1 MKNKI
6 LQVVMLLM
14 LSGAF
19 LPDCSAH
26 AELVLDGTMGTA
38 GALKGPAYNIPSE
51 YGQKAGKNLFHSFQ
65 TFNINAKESATFS
78 GPSSVQNV
86 ISRVTGGSLS
96 RIDGKLSCTIP
107 NADLY
112 FLNPAGVIFGSD
124 ASLDISGS
132 FHTSTANYLRL
143 GDHERFYAKPLAGE
157 VLSSAAPAAFGFLTD
172 SPAPIKVEGKSKV
185 DQPVNTGLSV
195 SEGKTIS
202 LIGGDIDIKG
212 SSYFSDLKGKDIP
225 AGSLSAPGGQ
235 INLVSAASRG
245 EAVMTDA
252 APDVS
257 SFQKMG
263 TIKMSDLAQIE
274 VSTFSGIG
282 KMSTADV
289 NALDGTGKGAG
300 SVYIRAEQFMADKS
314 IIEASTIG
322 DKNGGMVSVEADAI
336 ALKNQSHIYSDTFRQ
351 GKAGDIVLSG
361 RNNGYAKSVELSGN
375 SNVYSNTENKR
386 ATGDAGDILVKA
398 DKVSLSAQYVCDT
411 CVNFSEISS
420 YSKTVG
426 KGGNITIEAPE
437 SVKISGSRIW
447 ARSESAAADA
457 GNAGSISIET
467 KNFSMTDKARLSVD
481 TDAAKGGAISIR
493 GPFDQAQGT
502 PAESVQI
509 SGSEIFAGAN
519 GEGNAGRLFI
529 EARNIAF
536 TDGGVIGSQSF
547 YTGKGGDVYLHAI
560 DSLAFSGKDDKGN
573 PSKVYT
579 SSEAKTEPA
588 GDAGNITIEADQVSF
603 AQGTGITA
611 STIGPGNAGA
621 INVTVNQVKMD
632 NGSITSSTDSK
643 EEGGHAGTI
652 DILAAQGIEMN
663 NKSLIS
669 TATAGGGTAGDISL
683 NVGNLNVN
691 TGSSISSA
699 SSSPPDYPGDAGRI
713 SIQANDSLYLRDA
726 TSITTEAINGG
737 RGQIIINAGNTFSME
752 SSKVTTTIKRGGNDA
767 GDITISQ
774 PEWILMKNSKIVAN
788 AYKGRGGNIH
798 LTADHFIQ
806 SAQSMVD
813 ASSELG
819 VDGTVIIDS
828 PDTDVSSGLTVLP
841 TNFMDATRWIKTPC
855 ALRSGEKASRL
866 VVSGRDAVATAAFND
881 WQPSPVIWLTDS
893 ALTVGSVRPSAFL
906 ETIRLTDTDCLKCKE
921 CQE

>member
-1 MKNKI
+1 MKDKI
-6 LQVVMLLM
+6 WQVFMMMLLI
-14 LSGAF
+14 LSVVFIA
-19 LPDCSAH
+19 DCSAH

-51 YGQKAGKNLFHSFQ
+51 YGQKAGANLFHSFQ

-78 GPSSVQNV
+78 GPSSIQNV

-112 FLNPAGVIFGSD
+112 FLNPAGVIFGAD

-143 GDHERFYAKPLAGE
+143 GDHERYYAKPLAGE
-157 VLSSAAPAAFGFLTD
+157 VLSSSAPAAFGFLTD
-172 SPAPIKVEGKSKV
+172 SPAPIKVEGKGKV

-195 SEGKTIS
+195 SEGNHLS
-202 LIGGDIDIKG
+202 LIGGDIDING

-245 EAVMTDA
+245 EAVMMA
-252 APDVS
+252 SAPDIS

-263 TIKMSDLAQIE
+263 TIRMSDLAQIE

-322 DKNGGMVSVEADAI
+322 DKSGGTVSIEADAI
-336 ALKNQSHIYSDTFRQ
+336 ALKNQSHIYSDTFRE

-361 RNNGYAKSVELSGN
+361 RNNGFATSVELSGN
-375 SNVYSNTENKR
+375 SNVYSNTENKN

-398 DKVSLSAQYVCDT
+398 DHVSLSAQYVCDT
-411 CVNFSEISS
+411 CVNYSEISS

-426 KGGNITIEAPE
+426 QGGNITIQAPE
-437 SVKISGSRIW
+437 SVKISGSQVW
-447 ARSESAAADA
+447 ASSESTAAGA
-457 GNAGSISIET
+457 GAGDAGSISIET
-467 KNFSMTDKARLSVD
+467 KNFSIDKARLSVD

-493 GPFDQAQGT
+493 GMNNN

-547 YTGKGGDVYLHAI
+547 YTGKGGDVYLHAL
-560 DSLAFSGKDDKGN
+560 DSLDFSGQDDKGN

-579 SSEAKTEPA
+579 SSEAKKEPA
-588 GDAGNITIEADQVSF
+588 GDAGNITIEADQLSF

-621 INVTVNQVKMD
+621 INVTVNQLKMD
-632 NGSITSSTDSK
+632 KGSITSSTDSK
-643 EEGGHAGTI
+643 ENGGHAGTI
-652 DILAAQGIEMN
+652 DILATQIEMN

-683 NVGNLNVN
+683 NVQNLNVN
-691 TGSSISSA
+691 NGSSISSA

-713 SIQANDSLYLRDA
+713 SIQAKDSLYLRDG

-767 GDITISQ
+767 GG
-774 PEWILMKNSKIVAN
+774 
-788 AYKGRGGNIH
+788 YYH
-798 LTADHFIQ
+798 
-806 SAQSMVD
+806 
-813 ASSELG
+813 
-819 VDGTVIIDS
+819 
-828 PDTDVSSGLTVLP
+828 
-841 TNFMDATRWIKTPC
+841 
-855 ALRSGEKASRL
+855 
-866 VVSGRDAVATAAFND
+866 
-881 WQPSPVIWLTDS
+881 
-893 ALTVGSVRPSAFL
+893 PSARMDSD
-906 ETIRLTDTDCLKCKE
+906 EKQQNRSQCV
-921 CQE
+921 

>member
-1 MKNKI
+1 MKDKI
-6 LQVVMLLM
+6 LQVFIMMLLI
-14 LSGAF
+14 LSGVF

-26 AELVLDGTMGTA
+26 AEMVLDGTMGTA

-78 GPSSVQNV
+78 GPSSIQNV

-96 RIDGKLSCTIP
+96 RIDGQLKCTIP
-107 NADLY
+107 NANFYL
-112 FLNPAGVIFGSD
+112 LNPVGVIFGAD
-124 ASLDISGS
+124 ASLDVGGS
-132 FHTSTANYLRL
+132 FHVSTADYLRL
-143 GDHERFYAKPLAGE
+143 GDHERFYATPLAGE
-157 VLSSAAPAAFGFLTD
+157 VLSSAAPTAFGFLNDT
-172 SPAPIKVEGKSKV
+172 PAPIRLEGKGKV
-185 DQPVNTGLSV
+185 DQSVNTGLSV

-212 SSYFSDLKGKDIP
+212 TSYYSKLKDNDIP

-235 INLVSAASRG
+235 INLISAASRG
-245 EAVMTDA
+245 EAVMTES

-263 TIKMSDLAQIE
+263 TVKMSDLAQIE
-274 VSTFSGIG
+274 VSTYAGIG
-282 KMSTADV
+282 KMSTAEV

-300 SVYIRAEQFMADKS
+300 SVYIRAEQFVADKS

-322 DKNGGMVSVEADAI
+322 DKNGGTVSVEADAI

-361 RNNGYAKSVELSGN
+361 RNNGSARSVELSGS
-375 SNVYSNTENKR
+375 SNVYSNTENQK
-386 ATGDAGDILVKA
+386 ATGDAGDILIKA
-398 DKVSLSAQYVCDT
+398 DNVSLSAQYVCKT

-420 YSKTVG
+420 YSKTIG
-426 KGGNITIEAPE
+426 QGGNITIEAPE

-447 ARSESAAADA
+447 ASSESKTA
-457 GNAGSISIET
+457 GAGDAGSINIET

-493 GPFDQAQGT
+493 GMSNN

-509 SGSEIFAGAN
+509 SDSAIFAGAN
-519 GEGNAGRLFI
+519 GEGDAGRLFI
-529 EARNIAF
+529 ESKNIAF

-547 YTGKGGDVYLHAI
+547 YTGKGGDVLLHATE
-560 DSLAFSGKDDKGN
+560 SLKFSGQDTKGN

-579 SSEAKTEPA
+579 SSEAKKDPA
-588 GDAGNITIEADQVSF
+588 GDAGNITIEADQLSF

-621 INVTVNQVKMD
+621 IKLTVNHLKMD

-643 EEGGHAGTI
+643 EKGGHAGTI
-652 DILAAQGIEMN
+652 DILATQGIEMN

-669 TATAGGGTAGDISL
+669 TATAGGGAAGDISL
-683 NVGNLNVN
+683 KVENLNVDN
-691 TGSSISSA
+691 GSSVSSA

-713 SIQANDSLYLRDA
+713 SIQANDSLLLGVG

-737 RGQIIINAGNTFSME
+737 RGQIVINTGNTFSME
-752 SSKVTTTIKRGGNDA
+752 SSKITTTIKRGGNDA
-767 GDITISQ
+767 GDITINM
-774 PEWILMKNSKIVAN
+774 PEWIVMRDSKIVAN

-798 LTADHFIQ
+798 LTSDHFVQ
-806 SAQSMVD
+806 STNSKVD

-819 VDGTVIIDS
+819 IDGTVIIDS
-828 PDTDVSSGLTVLP
+828 PDTDVSSGLVVLP
-841 TNFMDATRWIKTPC
+841 ANFMDATRWIKTPC
-855 ALRSGEKASRL
+855 ALRSGEKVSRL
-866 VVSGRDAVATAAFND
+866 VISGQDAVATAFND
-881 WQPSPVIWLTDS
+881 WHPSPSIWLTDS
-893 ALTVGSVRPSAFL
+893 ALTVGSVRPSAFW
-906 ETIRLTDTDCLKCKE
+906 ETIRLTDTDCLRCKE